1 MAVIRNATFEHAVD
15 AYLNANDW
23 VGDDETPLVTALFFI
38 ARQLDK
44 ASNSARGL
52 PAGLTMEYRMQFVEL
67 HRHKPVEDGEPKKD
81 GLDAV
86 LEKIFAGEDDAGA

>member
-1 MAVIRNATFEHAVD
+1 MAVIRNATFEAAVD
-15 AYLNANDW
+15 QYCNANDEW
-23 VGDDETPLVTALFFI
+23 MGDDETPLVTALFYI

-67 HRHKPVEDGEPKKD
+67 HKHKPAQEGEEKGDALDQVLAELLKD
-81 GLDAV
+81 
-86 LEKIFAGEDDAGA
+86 E